1 MSEELSNLIAV
12 LEENSVVAREK
23 FGALTN
29 EQLNWKPAP
38 DKWSV
43 GQCFDHLYVAHHG
56 MLAKF
61 EEIVEGKHKTTF
73 AERLPFLPKLIGGF
87 LVKAIMPDN
96 PKKMKNPGIFDPA
109 QSAIDQEIVEK
120 FLEDQEK
127 IAAVMRS
134 NENIDLEK
142 TIMTSPVA
150 SFVVYSMLNGYRVVA
165 YHGKRHLQ
173 QAERVMQTE
182 GFPK

>member
-1 MSEELSNLIAV
+1 MNAELSKLITV
-12 LEENSVVAREK
+12 LEENSVTAREK

-43 GQCFDHLYVAHHG
+43 GQCFDHLFVAHHG

-61 EEIVEGKHKTTF
+61 EETVEGKHKTTLF
-73 AERLPFLPKLIGGF
+73 ERLPLLPKLFGGF

-96 PKKMKNPGIFDPA
+96 PKKMKNPGIFDPS
-109 QSAIDQEIVEK
+109 QSTVDPEIVEK
-120 FLEDQEK
+120 FLADQEK

-134 NENIDLEK
+134 SKNIDLEK

-150 SFVVYSMLNGYRVVA
+150 SFIIYSMLNGYRVVA
-165 YHGKRHLQ
+165 HHGTRHLQ
-173 QAERVMQTE
+173 QAEQVMQTE